1 MKIPA
6 RPPALDLTLFG
17 DPSDLMK
24 ALLAVRSVRDD
35 YAPWEKFRF
44 RKPPE
49 GLTVQQWWLVTA
61 FERSGQQRDL
71 SLHDVAG
78 RPFRFALPDVVLRL
92 ADSVSNRAGGHIGLS
107 EPVTNPA
114 TRETYVVRSLMEE
127 SITSSQLEGAV
138 TTRRVAKEMLRSGRP
153 PRDHSEQMIWNNYQ
167 AMQLV
172 GEQRGAPLTPALV
185 RELHAI
191 VTLETLQDPAD
202 GGRTQAPG
210 DDRVRVESHDGEVLH
225 MPPPASELEG
235 RLAALCDF
243 ANDRGEEGPW
253 LHPVVRALAVHFMV
267 GHDHYFVDGN
277 GRLARAL
284 FYWSMLHQGL
294 WLTEYV
300 TISTILRK
308 APSQYAHS
316 YLNTE
321 YESDLTYFFIYHLQ
335 VLVRA
340 FDDLESYLTGK
351 MRERQ
356 EVRSLLNERHR
367 DFNHRQQAVI
377 ASAVEDPTAEYTA
390 QSHANSHHVTV
401 ETARTDLVGLEE
413 QGVLMPGP
421 KRGRAF
427 VWRPAPE
434 VRRVLGGA

>member
-1 MKIPA
+1 
-6 RPPALDLTLFG
+6 
-17 DPSDLMK
+17 MK

-153 PRDHSEQMIWNNYQ
+153 PRDHSEQMIWTNYQ

-210 DDRVRVESHDGEVLH
+210 DDR
-225 MPPPASELEG
+225 G
-235 RLAALCDF
+235 RRTL
-243 ANDRGEEGPW
+243 
-253 LHPVVRALAVHFMV
+253 LHPPGPAHAWAQPAGAFTGGGLFRREAAQRQAGLQVATSAVGVDVLRPQRGALAVEQLLAGEFAQVNHPAPGYVLAAHFV
-267 GHDHYFVDGN
+267 AVPGQ
-277 GRLARAL
+277 L
-284 FYWSMLHQGL
+284 
-294 WLTEYV
+294 
-300 TISTILRK
+300 LR
-308 APSQYAHS
+308 P
-316 YLNTE
+316 
-321 YESDLTYFFIYHLQ
+321 
-335 VLVRA
+335 
-340 FDDLESYLTGK
+340 
-351 MRERQ
+351 
-356 EVRSLLNERHR
+356 
-367 DFNHRQQAVI
+367 
-377 ASAVEDPTAEYTA
+377 
-390 QSHANSHHVTV
+390 
-401 ETARTDLVGLEE
+401 
-413 QGVLMPGP
+413 QGVAQGFGLILAERPGLQALGFGGG
-421 KRGRAF
+421 RGRG
-427 VWRPAPE
+427 RS
-434 VRRVLGGA
+434 GGCF